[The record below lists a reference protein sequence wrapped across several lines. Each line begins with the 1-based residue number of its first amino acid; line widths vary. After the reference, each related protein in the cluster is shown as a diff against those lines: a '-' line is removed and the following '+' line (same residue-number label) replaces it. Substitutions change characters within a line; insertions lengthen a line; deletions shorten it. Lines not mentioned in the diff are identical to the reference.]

1 MGDVLPALL
10 LGVLQGL
17 TEFIPVS
24 SSGHLVLVPH
34 FVGIDTPG
42 IAFGVALHLGTFAAV
57 VLYFRT
63 DLALLIAA
71 VFGVGDA
78 VLVSYYRR
86 LAALLVLGSIP
97 IAIIGVALR
106 GVFEAAFASPTAAAG
121 FLMVTGLLLLAGEAA
136 RSRRGGITGATA
148 DIDDEHTMLG
158 HDPGDPEGL
167 TLDAIGVRQ
176 ALVIGFGQC
185 VALFPGISRS
195 GTTIAAGMSAG
206 LTRPAAT
213 RFSFLL
219 ALPALIGATVV
230 SVPDLAEGTAGFGP
244 LALTVGIVAAFVS
257 GYLAIRWLLALV
269 ARDRLTGFA
278 IYCLVVGG
286 GSLIA
291 LSAGA

>member
-34 FVGIDTPG
+34 FLGIDTPG
-42 IAFGVALHLGTFAAV
+42 IAFDVALHLGTFAAV

-63 DLALLIAA
+63 DLAHLATA
-71 VFGVGDA
+71 VVGVGDP

-86 LAALLVLGSIP
+86 LAALLALGSVP

-121 FLMVTGLLLLAGEAA
+121 FLMVTGVLLLAGEAA

-148 DIDDEHTMLG
+148 AIDDEQAMLG
-158 HDPGDPEGL
+158 QDPGDPEGL

-230 SVPDLAEGTAGFGP
+230 SVPDLAEGTAVFGP

-278 IYCLVVGG
+278 IYCLVAGAA
-286 GSLIA
+286 SLIA
-291 LSAGA
+291 LNAGA